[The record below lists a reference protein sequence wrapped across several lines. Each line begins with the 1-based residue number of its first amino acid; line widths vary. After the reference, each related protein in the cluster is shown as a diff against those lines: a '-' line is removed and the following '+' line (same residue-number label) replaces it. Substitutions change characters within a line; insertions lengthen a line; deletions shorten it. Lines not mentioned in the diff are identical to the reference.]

1 MKRFLPSRR
10 GKLAA
15 AAVVA
20 VAAAATAGM
29 LAVYGTGNGKG
40 EAAETFVVGRGEFR
54 VSHFE
59 AGEIRARK
67 DEKILAPEVRG
78 RLKIT
83 YLWPE
88 GEKVEIGDLILTFD
102 RSELEAEVKNE
113 AGELEKALADREKG
127 LANQEQVLAGLAVQI
142 ETSEAALEL
151 ARISLQRSEY
161 ASPILREER
170 KIELAKAERAV
181 AEARENLEARRIVNR
196 VERANFDLKVS
207 HHEKRYDKARK
218 DFDRLTVYA
227 RRPGIVVY
235 ETIRKR
241 GTGRSGKV
249 TEGDVVW
256 GGTSLLS
263 LPDLRAMQV
272 VSQIGEMDVTRVKPG
287 QEALI
292 RLEAFPGPV
301 FHGEVAEVAPM
312 AGEVEDA
319 PNVHVFEMVVDIE
332 EQDDRLYPGM
342 SAAVEIVLQSVPD
355 VVRVPLSAV
364 RLEEE
369 RAIVWRSGAGGFT
382 PVEVIAGPHNG
393 TEIAIE
399 SGLEAGDV
407 VALHASS
414 VPFAP

>member
-1 MKRFLPSRR
+1 MNQLLQDRR
-10 GKLAA
+10 AQLAA
-15 AAVVA
+15 AVGLAVVA
-20 VAAAATAGM
+20 AGGI
-29 LAVYGTGNGKG
+29 LALSGTRKG
-40 EAAETFVVGRGEFR
+40 EGEATGTFVVDRGEFR

-67 DEKILAPEVRG
+67 DEKILAPEVHG

-88 GEKVEIGDLILTFD
+88 GEKVEIGDLILAFD
-102 RSELEAEVKNE
+102 RSELEAEVKEE
-113 AGELEKALADREKG
+113 AGKLEKARADREKG
-127 LANQEQVLAGLAVQI
+127 LANQEQILAELAVKI
-142 ETSEAALEL
+142 ETTDAALEL
-151 ARISLQRSEY
+151 ARINLQRSEY
-161 ASPILREER
+161 ATPIVREER
-170 KIELAKAERAV
+170 KIELARAQRAV
-181 AEARENLEARRIVNR
+181 TEARENLEARRIVNR
-196 VERANFDLKVS
+196 VERANLDLGVS

-227 RRPGIVVY
+227 RLPGIVVY

-241 GTGRSGKV
+241 GTSRRGKV

-263 LPDLRAMQV
+263 LPDLREMQV

-287 QEALI
+287 QKALI

-312 AGEVEDA
+312 AGEVEDT

-342 SAAVEIVLQSVPD
+342 SAAVEIILQSIPD

-364 RLEEE
+364 RREQG
-369 RAIVWRSGAGGFT
+369 RALVWRSGSGGFT
-382 PVEVIAGPHNG
+382 PAEVTAGPFNG
-393 TEIAIE
+393 TEIVIE

-407 VALHASS
+407 VALDAAS
-414 VPFAP
+414 VPLPP

>member
-1 MKRFLPSRR
+1 MNQLLQDRR
-10 GKLAA
+10 AQLAA
-15 AAVVA
+15 AVALAVVA
-20 VAAAATAGM
+20 AGGI
-29 LAVYGTGNGKG
+29 LALSGTRKGEG
-40 EAAETFVVGRGEFR
+40 EAAGTVAVDRGEFR

-67 DEKILAPEVRG
+67 DEKILAPEVHG

-88 GEKVEIGDLILTFD
+88 GEKVEIGDLILAFD
-102 RSELEAEVKNE
+102 RSELEAEVKEE
-113 AGELEKALADREKG
+113 AGELEKARADRQKG
-127 LANQEQVLAGLAVQI
+127 LANQEQVLAELAVKI
-142 ETSEAALEL
+142 ETADAALEL
-151 ARISLQRSEY
+151 ARINLQRSEY
-161 ASPILREER
+161 ATPIVREER
-170 KIELAKAERAV
+170 KIELARAQRAV
-181 AEARENLEARRIVNR
+181 TEARENLEARRIVNR
-196 VERANFDLKVS
+196 VERANLDLRVS

-227 RRPGIVVY
+227 RLPGIVVY

-241 GTGRSGKV
+241 GTSRRGKV

-263 LPDLRAMQV
+263 LPDLREMQV

-287 QEALI
+287 QKALI

-301 FHGEVAEVAPM
+301 FHGKVTEVAPM

-342 SAAVEIVLQSVPD
+342 SAAVEIILQSIPD

-364 RLEEE
+364 RREQG
-369 RAIVWRSGAGGFT
+369 RALVWRSGSGGFT
-382 PVEVIAGPHNG
+382 PVEVAAGPFNG
-393 TEIAIE
+393 TEIVIE

-407 VALHASS
+407 VALDAAS
-414 VPFAP
+414 VPLPP

>member
-1 MKRFLPSRR
+1 MTQLLRGRR

-15 AAVVA
+15 AVA
-20 VAAAATAGM
+20 VAIAAAGGM
-29 LAVYGTGNGKG
+29 LALSATGPGEG
-40 EAAETFVVGRGEFR
+40 EAVETFLVDRAEFR
-54 VSHFE
+54 LSHFE

-67 DEKILAPEVRG
+67 DEKVLAPEVRG

-88 GEKVEIGDLILTFD
+88 GEKVEIGDLILAFD

-113 AGELEKALADREKG
+113 AGELEKALADRRKG
-127 LANQEQVLAGLAVQI
+127 LANQKQILAGLAV
-142 ETSEAALEL
+142 EVEKVDAALEL
-151 ARISLQRSEY
+151 ARINLQRSEY
-161 ASPILREER
+161 ASPIVREER
-170 KIELAKAERAV
+170 KIELAKAERAI
-181 AEARENLEARRIVNR
+181 AETRENLDARRIVNR
-196 VERANFDLKVS
+196 VERANLDLRVS

-241 GTGRSGKV
+241 GTSRRGKV

-287 QEALI
+287 QKALI

-301 FHGEVAEVAPM
+301 FHGEVAAVAPM

-319 PNVHVFEMVVDIE
+319 PNVHVFEMAVVVE

-342 SAAVEIVLQSVPD
+342 SAAVEIILQSIPD
-355 VVRVPLSAV
+355 AVRVPLSAI
-364 RLEEE
+364 RREEG
-369 RAIVWRSGAGGFT
+369 RAVVWRSEAGGFT
-382 PVEVIAGPHNG
+382 PVEVAVGPHSG
-393 TEIAIE
+393 TEIVIE
-399 SGLEAGDV
+399 AGLEAGDV
-407 VALHASS
+407 VALDASS
-414 VPFAP
+414 VPLPP

>member
-1 MKRFLPSRR
+1 MRRLLPGRR
-10 GKLAA
+10 GKL
-15 AAVVA
+15 
-20 VAAAATAGM
+20 VAAAAFVFVAATAVI
-29 LAVYGTGNGKG
+29 LTRSGTGKGG

-88 GEKVEIGDLILTFD
+88 GEKVEIGDLILAFD

-113 AGELEKALADREKG
+113 AGELEKALADRQKG
-127 LANQEQVLAGLAVQI
+127 LANQEQILAELAVQI
-142 ETSEAALEL
+142 EKAEAALEL
-151 ARISLQRSEY
+151 ARISVQRSEY
-161 ASPILREER
+161 ASPIVREER
-170 KIELAKAERAV
+170 KIELAKAERAI
-181 AEARENLEARRIVNR
+181 AEARENLEARGIVNR

-235 ETIRKR
+235 ETIHKR
-241 GTGRSGKV
+241 GTDRSGKV

-287 QEALI
+287 QKALI

-301 FHGEVAEVAPM
+301 FHGDVAAVSPM

-319 PNVHVFEMVVDIE
+319 PNVHVFEMVVNIE

-342 SAAVEIVLQSVPD
+342 SASVEIILQSIPD
-355 VVRVPLSAV
+355 VVRVPLTAV
-364 RLEEE
+364 RREEG
-369 RAIVWRSGAGGFT
+369 RAFVWRSEGGGFT
-382 PVEVIAGPHNG
+382 PVEVSAGPHNG

-399 SGLEAGDV
+399 SGLEEGDV
-407 VALHASS
+407 VALDASS
-414 VPFAP
+414 VPLRP

>member
-1 MKRFLPSRR
+1 MKLLPRGR

-15 AAVVA
+15 AVAVA
-20 VAAAATAGM
+20 VAAATGGM
-29 LAVYGTGNGKG
+29 LALSGSGTGKG
-40 EAAETFVVGRGEFR
+40 EAVETFVVDRGEFR

-67 DEKILAPEVRG
+67 DEKVLAPEVRG

-88 GEKVEIGDLILTFD
+88 GEKVEIGDLILAFD
-102 RSELEAEVKNE
+102 RSELDAEVKDE
-113 AGELEKALADREKG
+113 AGELEKALADRRKG
-127 LANQEQVLAGLAVQI
+127 LANQKQNLAGMALEV
-142 ETSEAALEL
+142 EKVDAALEL
-151 ARISLQRSEY
+151 ARINLQRSEY
-161 ASPILREER
+161 ASPIVREER
-170 KIELAKAERAV
+170 IIELAKAERAI
-181 AEARENLEARRIVNR
+181 AEARENLDARRIVNR
-196 VERANFDLKVS
+196 FERANLDLRVS

-241 GTGRSGKV
+241 GTDRSGKV

-263 LPDLRAMQV
+263 LPDLRAMKV

-287 QEALI
+287 HKALI

-301 FHGEVAEVAPM
+301 FHGEVAAVAPM

-319 PNVHVFEMVVDIE
+319 PNVHVFEMVVVIE

-342 SAAVEIVLQSVPD
+342 SAAVEILLHSIPGA
-355 VVRVPLSAV
+355 VRVPLSAI
-364 RLEEE
+364 RQEDG
-369 RAIVWRSGAGGFT
+369 RAFVWRSEAGGFT
-382 PVEVIAGPHNG
+382 PVEVAIGPHSG
-393 TEIAIE
+393 TEIVVE
-399 SGLEAGDV
+399 SGLQAGDV
-407 VALHASS
+407 VALDASS
-414 VPFAP
+414 VPLPP